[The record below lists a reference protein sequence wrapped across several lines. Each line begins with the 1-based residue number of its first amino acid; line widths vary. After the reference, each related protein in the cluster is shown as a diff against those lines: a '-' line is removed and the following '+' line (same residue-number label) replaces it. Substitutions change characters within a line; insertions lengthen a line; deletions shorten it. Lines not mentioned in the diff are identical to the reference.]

1 MLQRCKLILQ
11 STSRAGLVLGIVF
24 MLGIGAITTLN
35 VILRIFNI
43 AMAGFME
50 SIEIMMIVAIM
61 GAMSFAVFEKTQIAI
76 DVLVNRFSP
85 GNQRKL
91 EIVALVAS
99 CVFWAA
105 IGWATLDWLLRG
117 AYTAITDILKVP
129 MWPFQVYWL
138 LGLLFFCLVYLTE
151 LLLLISKRRINQ

>member
-76 DVLVNRFSP
+76 DVLVNSFSP

-151 LLLLISKRRINQ
+151 LLLLIFKRRINQ

>member
-1 MLQRCKLILQ
+1 
-11 STSRAGLVLGIVF
+11 LVLGIVF

-35 VILRIFNI
+35 VILRLFNI

-151 LLLLISKRRINQ
+151 LLLLISEKRIKE

>member
-1 MLQRCKLILQ
+1 MLQ
-11 STSRAGLVLGIVF
+11 STSHAGLALGVVF
-24 MLGIGAITTLN
+24 MLGIGTITTLN
-35 VILRIFNI
+35 VILRLFNI

-50 SIEIMMIVAIM
+50 SIEIMMVVAIM

-85 GNQRKL
+85 GNQKKL

-99 CVFWAA
+99 FVFWAA

-129 MWPFQVYWL
+129 MWPFQVYWS

-151 LLLLISKRRINQ
+151 LLLLISERRIKE

>member
-151 LLLLISKRRINQ
+151 LLLLIFKRRINQ

>member
-76 DVLVNRFSP
+76 DVLVNHFSP

-151 LLLLISKRRINQ
+151 LLLLIFKRRINQ

>member
-151 LLLLISKRRINQ
+151 LLLLISKRRIKQ